1 MKWKHIELNLY
12 ARENNCVIGKDIQ
25 RNTEIVNMK
34 SLKKTLQKELKNIET
49 SVVIDGH
56 YSHELF
62 SDNEVSNVFVLRK
75 APWELQRVLEMREYG
90 QEKIWENIEAEI
102 MGIIMQEAQEN
113 YVKEKLFE
121 IDVTQKTSQRIV
133 LEIQDI
139 IEGKPIIFNSIDWM
153 NCTKTLLLLEKRPCI

>member
-34 SLKKTLQKELKNIET
+34 SLKKILQKELKNIET

-139 IEGKPIIFNSIDWM
+139 IEGKSIIFNSIDWM